1 MFVDLVFRLTGDSVP
16 SDHGYT
22 LYSSLSAL
30 LPTLHQASWLG
41 IHPINGLPANRR
53 VLKLTERSRLR
64 FRLPLEHLSELLPLA
79 GKRLTL
85 TNNGNSSTIRVGL
98 PEVHA
103 LKPSAE
109 LFSRCVFI
117 KLSSAEKAELNPSRE
132 MFLTAVEAQLQK
144 LEVAGKAWID
154 DRRDEQGHELSRRVL
169 HIKNRTV
176 VGYAVHVTDL
186 SDEQSIRL
194 QEIGLGGRRRM
205 GGGLFNPAAR
215 LKEAVNP

>member
-30 LPTLHQASWLG
+30 LPTLHQAAWLG

-53 VLKLTERSRLR
+53 VLKLTERSHLR

-109 LFSRCVFI
+109 LFSRYVFI
-117 KLSSAEKAELNPSRE
+117 KLSSVEKGGLNPSRE
-132 MFLTAVEAQLQK
+132 MFLTSVELQLRQ

-154 DRRDEQGHELSRRVL
+154 DRRDEQGRELSRRVL

-186 SDEQSIRL
+186 SDEHSIRL
-194 QEIGLGGRRRM
+194 QAIGLGGRRRM
-205 GGGLFNPAAR
+205 GGGLFNPTAR